1 MNKVRTSARALRSVI
16 PTLLLATG
24 ACTSDDGRPA
34 SEDMRV
40 ERPESEA
47 AEQDAT
53 GGRDDIPVTFTEA
66 DLDAFERGLR
76 REVEAVRAA
85 QRRSGTAKTPE
96 GRGAAIQDAFEHAT
110 MPIGA
115 EAAGLPLDRYRAIRE
130 TVMRT
135 FRILDFQGTIDGP
148 MQMDLSR
155 ASAAQKEELSRDP
168 FTTLPGPSAAAL
180 RARMDRLVPVWLE
193 YIGLT
198 AVAG

>member
-1 MNKVRTSARALRSVI
+1 MKASALRSLMAALF
-16 PTLLLATG
+16 LLAAGACTAEDRQPASGSGRVDRPASDAAQQPATG
-24 ACTSDDGRPA
+24 AP
-34 SEDMRV
+34 
-40 ERPESEA
+40 
-47 AEQDAT
+47 QDA
-53 GGRDDIPVTFTEA
+53 PATFTEA

-76 REVEAVRAA
+76 REIEAVRAA
-85 QRRSGTAKTPE
+85 QKRSGTAKTAE
-96 GRGAAIQDAFEHAT
+96 ERGAAFQDSFEHAT
-110 MPIGA
+110 MPLGA

-148 MQMDLSR
+148 MQMDMSR

-168 FTTLPGPSAAAL
+168 FSTLPGPSAAAL